1 MGPILFPQ
9 IIAILLPLFDV
20 QGSLLI
26 FTAIALNAVV
36 CALIFQPV
44 QWHVK
49 ESKMENVE
57 ETLMKASILHECDYC
72 RMTKRKNPSILSSQ
86 YLYNADN
93 ANATGYE
100 IIDPGVPMLSLANDG
115 WSSKKSLYGSRASL
129 YSDRTSR
136 FGSRKP
142 SSQNLVSLNRS
153 SSVNLAAMA
162 KEREKRKISEHK
174 IEEQPEDGSS
184 SKNSQE
190 NVEIRPKSPMTP
202 RTPKTIDIRI
212 SMDVPLEIKYIN
224 DHQTALTTNKLP
236 FSRVTS
242 PRRKISSNNTFSLE
256 KEVLRDVSQKL
267 EEFVATGDRVPT
279 LTNLEGICTCD
290 EKLRL
295 YLDPTLSDEHDNEV
309 IEESKQKTSCWKKIV
324 VFFDLDLLRD
334 FTYVNLMLGKCDL
347 VFINNRSI

>member
-202 RTPKTIDIRI
+202 RTPKTLDIRI

-309 IEESKQKTSCWKKIV
+309 IEESKQKTSCWQKIV